1 MDTEVTSDAG
11 LPKMYHKDDNCSNC
25 GTPPKAATGKHRC
38 CKRCRTVVYCD
49 KACQKSHWKQH
60 KPLCLWQQEQ
70 HAILMERGAE
80 GAASTLAAKDLDD
93 FVHAHNHSFHQAAYA
108 AICDFQS
115 DDKVDDFDFDA
126 YHIHYQLQAR
136 DDHDSDP
143 TRFFHIMTGAI
154 RPREML
160 FASSPTQPRDLF
172 ANNLV
177 EFDKKH
183 RAIPGKPC
191 IGTVPCHFEVVDID
205 QHLMSAIMLTKD
217 SFLNAVREKNIWTV
231 PEPRHDLWFSQL
243 QQKVLLGHVFKPM
256 EGYEGWVSDI
266 GKMVKKREKWTWLSL
281 TWEEVAT
288 YGYHPTL
295 SGLVY

>member
-1 MDTEVTSDAG
+1 
-11 LPKMYHKDDNCSNC
+11 
-25 GTPPKAATGKHRC
+25 
-38 CKRCRTVVYCD
+38 
-49 KACQKSHWKQH
+49 
-60 KPLCLWQQEQ
+60 
-70 HAILMERGAE
+70 MERGAE

-136 DDHDSDP
+136 DDHDGDP